1 MNVSMNS
8 GPIALST
15 DYDYDYGSEPAS
27 FGSAPAPAPAD
38 QTSTT
43 SFLVRALLI
52 VLLLALVGFN
62 VFTYLDDITEW
73 FGDTFGAPFRVV
85 AGWLG
90 YAAADTVKTTV
101 DVTAQGAKSAVDIAA
116 GAATS
121 GIDVLQQTIGST
133 GSTAHN
139 NNNLKT
145 NNNNNNNHKGTGTN
159 NNNNNNNHKGTGT
172 NNNNNHKGTGT
183 NNNNNHNERPSSE
196 AETESSSLET
206 ALSHAKKKAPQPDD
220 ATSRIQRTGKSGY
233 CYIGEDRGFRSC
245 IKVGEQDTCMSGD
258 IFPTHAICINP
269 RLRQ

>member
-1 MNVSMNS
+1 MNVSMNT
-8 GPIALST
+8 GPTALSS
-15 DYDYDYGSEPAS
+15 DYDYDYRSGPAS
-27 FGSAPAPAPAD
+27 FGSAPTYQT

-43 SFLVRALLI
+43 SLLVRALLI

-62 VFTYLDDITEW
+62 VFTYLDDITAW
-73 FGDTFGAPFRVV
+73 FGDTFGAPFRAV
-85 AGWLG
+85 ARWLG
-90 YAAADTVKTTV
+90 YAAADTVKNTV

-145 NNNNNNNHKGTGTN
+145 NNNNNNN
-159 NNNNNNNHKGTGT
+159 NHKGTGT
-172 NNNNNHKGTGT
+172 NHNN
-183 NNNNNHNERPSSE
+183 NERPSETASSDTS
-196 AETESSSLET
+196 AETASASLET

>member
-1 MNVSMNS
+1 
-8 GPIALST
+8 
-15 DYDYDYGSEPAS
+15 
-27 FGSAPAPAPAD
+27 
-38 QTSTT
+38 
-43 SFLVRALLI
+43 LVRALLI
-52 VLLLALVGFN
+52 VLLLALIGFN
-62 VFTYLDDITEW
+62 VFTYLDDITAW
-73 FGDTFGAPFRVV
+73 FGDTFGAPFRAV
-85 AGWLG
+85 ARWLG

-133 GSTAHN
+133 GTTAHN
-139 NNNLKT
+139 TNNNLNT
-145 NNNNNNNHKGTGTN
+145 NHNLKGTGTN
-159 NNNNNNNHKGTGT
+159 NNSKGASAA
-172 NNNNNHKGTGT
+172 
-183 NNNNNHNERPSSE
+183 SSE
-196 AETESSSLET
+196 TASSETTSAETASASLET